1 MKNTMLKYLVF
12 LLCIFFYIDVEAQ
25 DQTTGRSRSIQA
37 VQETSVLL
45 VPYETKM
52 YIADVT
58 RELCEANEMG
68 VDEIKRILR
77 EGLCQLVATEL
88 GENARVIDLL
98 NEGSEEHE
106 KDIYE
111 IYGATNYEYIQV
123 PVPDSVK
130 IKKNDP
136 NQVGRGTTVENGQI
150 RSYYDGKERFM
161 DTKIEDKRILSYLQ
175 KRYNSDYLVFLNEL
189 DIRVKRNGPPI
200 PGEERPRQIKVHYT
214 IFDAKGKKLSGSAV
228 MLDYPY
234 GKNNIFDIVRVYF
247 KEIGVSISNE
257 LFPPTPTETNSASF
271 TLPGR
276 GK

>member
-1 MKNTMLKYLVF
+1 MLKYLVF

-98 NEGSEEHE
+98 NEGS
-106 KDIYE
+106 
-111 IYGATNYEYIQV
+111 
-123 PVPDSVK
+123 
-130 IKKNDP
+130 
-136 NQVGRGTTVENGQI
+136 
-150 RSYYDGKERFM
+150 
-161 DTKIEDKRILSYLQ
+161 
-175 KRYNSDYLVFLNEL
+175 
-189 DIRVKRNGPPI
+189 
-200 PGEERPRQIKVHYT
+200 
-214 IFDAKGKKLSGSAV
+214 
-228 MLDYPY
+228 
-234 GKNNIFDIVRVYF
+234 
-247 KEIGVSISNE
+247 
-257 LFPPTPTETNSASF
+257 
-271 TLPGR
+271 
-276 GK
+276 